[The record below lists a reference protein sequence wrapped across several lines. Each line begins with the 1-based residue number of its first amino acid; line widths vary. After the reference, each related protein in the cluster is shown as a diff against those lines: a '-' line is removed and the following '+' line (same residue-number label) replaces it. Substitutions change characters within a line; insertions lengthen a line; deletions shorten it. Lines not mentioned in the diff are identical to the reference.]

1 MSLFSGLDVASAAD
15 NPFEVEPGTYRAVVS
30 KVTTDKTKQ
39 GDKFGMLIEYTI
51 DDENAGPSNGNS
63 VSEWKRIPHNE
74 DAVPLNEGEKAR
86 ALSFLKQRL
95 MNLGIPEAR
104 MNDVTPDDLMGIRV
118 VISVKKNGEYTN
130 VAKVDLDQTESG
142 AVSFG

>member
-1 MSLFSGLDVASAAD
+1 MGLFAGLDVASAAD

-30 KVTTDKTKQ
+30 NVTTGKTQK

-51 DDENAGPSNGNS
+51 QDDNAGASNGNS
-63 VSEWKRIPHNE
+63 VSEWKRIPHPE
-74 DAVPLNEGEKAR
+74 DAEPMSEGDKAR

-104 MNDVTPDDLMGIRV
+104 MNDVTPDDLMGIE
-118 VISVKKNGEYTN
+118 VIITVAKNGEYTN
-130 VAKVDLDQTESG
+130 VKKVALAEGTG
-142 AVSFG
+142 FGGFS